1 MRIAPEFIAVAV
13 WSLFVTSIVVIDTAE
28 TPKTT
33 VGQHSFKSAGLITG
47 RSAAVA
53 PSNVYGAL
61 FVDPSLQQDPKPY
74 SGPKPTSAD
83 LTAK

>member
-1 MRIAPEFIAVAV
+1 MRIAPEFVAVAV
-13 WSLFVTSIVVIDTAE
+13 WSIFVTSIVVIDTAE
-28 TPKTT
+28 TVKAP
-33 VGQHSFKSAGLITG
+33 VGQGGFKTEKLITG

-61 FVDPSLQQDPKPY
+61 FVDPSLQQDPQVY
-74 SGPKPTSAD
+74 SGPRPTSAD

>member
-13 WSLFVTSIVVIDTAE
+13 WSIFVTSVIVVDTTE
-28 TPKTT
+28 TTKAP
-33 VGQHSFKSAGLITG
+33 VPQDGFKSASLITG

-61 FVDPSLQQDPKPY
+61 FVDPSLQQDPQPY
-74 SGPKPTSAD
+74 SGRKPTSAD
-83 LTAK
+83 LTAQ